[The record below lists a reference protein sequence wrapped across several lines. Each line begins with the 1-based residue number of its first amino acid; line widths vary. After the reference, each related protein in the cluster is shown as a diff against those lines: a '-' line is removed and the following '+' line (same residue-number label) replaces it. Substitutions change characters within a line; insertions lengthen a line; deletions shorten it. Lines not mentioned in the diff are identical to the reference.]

1 MNGSPKQLLSPMAY
15 VIIALFGASLGIA
28 LLLFYVYQAP
38 RLIEGGTTSQVFYV
52 LLILLGLSCA
62 AFLFGAMGSYA
73 QFSHKQLGT
82 SIELGGAVVV
92 FCLVVVG
99 GFRLIPQVESF
110 DLTVRLHEADSRGN
124 LITAGKVFVDLDSD
138 HRTGEIDSKGEANFK
153 EIPQKFWGTQIKIHP
168 QVEGYEETSI
178 PVTVKSKSRTID
190 LELKREQPLSMLRG
204 TIVLPPGPKKQIKL
218 FVDGAK
224 GEGQADDLGR
234 FEFSVKGK
242 EGEVIRLKV
251 YADGQV
257 VYDDYQT
264 LPGPVT
270 LLLRKP

>member
-1 MNGSPKQLLSPMAY
+1 MNGSPRQPSSPRAY
-15 VIIALFGASLGIA
+15 TTIALVGAIIGIG
-28 LLLFYVYQAP
+28 LLLFYVYQVP
-38 RLIEGGTTSQVFYV
+38 RLIEGGITNQFFYV
-52 LLILLGLSCA
+52 LLLPWGLVCA
-62 AFLFGAMGSYA
+62 VFLFGTMRSYA
-73 QFSHKQLGT
+73 QFNHKKLGT
-82 SIELGGAVVV
+82 SIELGGPVVV
-92 FCLVVVG
+92 FCLVVWG
-99 GFRLIPQVESF
+99 GFTLIPQVEPF
-110 DLTVRLHEADSRGN
+110 DLTVRFHEADGRGN

-138 HRTGEIDSKGEANFK
+138 RRTGEIDSKGEANFK
-153 EIPQKFWGTQIKIHP
+153 EIPHKFWGTQIKIHP

-190 LELKREQPLSMLRG
+190 LELKRDQPLSMLRG
-204 TIVLPPGPKKQIKL
+204 TIVPPPGPKKQIKL

-242 EGEVIRLKV
+242 EGEAIRLKV